1 MNNNSNNNNN
11 NNNNLLLNGGFD
23 KDNHKNKDV
32 YRLLDS
38 GINRWEP
45 LFFNPQ
51 KNCIEPFN
59 RNGINTNLLSLDKHL
74 SECSNK

>member
-1 MNNNSNNNNN
+1 MNNNSNNNNI

-23 KDNHKNKDV
+23 KDNNKNKDV

-45 LFFNPQ
+45 LFFDPQ

-59 RNGINTNLLSLDKHL
+59 RNGVNTNLLSLDKHL
-74 SECSNK
+74 SECGNK

>member
-1 MNNNSNNNNN
+1 MNNNSNNNS
-11 NNNNLLLNGGFD
+11 NNNLLLNGGFD
-23 KDNHKNKDV
+23 KDNYKNKDV

-51 KNCIEPFN
+51 DNYNVPFSNNLSSRILEKDYYNLKNQN
-59 RNGINTNLLSLDKHL
+59 QN
-74 SECSNK
+74 